1 MPKAERK
8 SRGEEEEDVPI
19 HGTTNEEEAR
29 TYSEALD
36 NIIFQ
41 MGVNMKDE
49 KVDAIKEAIE
59 NYKEKMANMFPN
71 MATANTAAVHAS
83 IKDKVGLCLYPQTDQ
98 TDKLLES
105 IISAEEVT
113 SVAEV
118 IGKVGDITPEERDI
132 IRELFDSLEVAH
144 SHLAM
149 ACSSLSQLSAT
160 MKAADLRTVLEAS
173 IRPVIAIRTTTAW
186 KLHEDPVEKEELPD
200 DQDERVELLL
210 LPSPTARTLRD
221 EKVNSSTRLLAAAWA
236 YRTSNIFGKGSTQR
250 KMQETYSVRA
260 KQLAACITGR
270 KYLGGAERKRRLSG
284 ADDGTPHQRKSR
296 DHPHHNSEQSYIY
309 PSYST
314 HA

>member
-1 MPKAERK
+1 MPKAEKK

-29 TYSEALD
+29 IYSEALD

-41 MGVNMKDE
+41 MGVSVKDE

-83 IKDKVGLCLYPQTDQ
+83 IKDKVGLCLYPQMDQ
-98 TDKLLES
+98 KDKLLEN

-113 SVAEV
+113 SAVEV

-132 IRELFDSLEVAH
+132 IKELFDSLEVAH

-160 MKAADLRTVLEAS
+160 MRATDLRTVLEAS
-173 IRPVIAIRTTTAW
+173 IRPVITIRTTTA
-186 KLHEDPVEKEELPD
+186 
-200 DQDERVELLL
+200 
-210 LPSPTARTLRD
+210 
-221 EKVNSSTRLLAAAWA
+221 
-236 YRTSNIFGKGSTQR
+236 
-250 KMQETYSVRA
+250 
-260 KQLAACITGR
+260 
-270 KYLGGAERKRRLSG
+270 
-284 ADDGTPHQRKSR
+284 
-296 DHPHHNSEQSYIY
+296 
-309 PSYST
+309 
-314 HA
+314 

>member
-41 MGVNMKDE
+41 MGVNVKDE
-49 KVDAIKEAIE
+49 KVDVIKEAIE

-83 IKDKVGLCLYPQTDQ
+83 IKDKVSLCLYPQTDQ

-113 SVAEV
+113 SAAEV

-132 IRELFDSLEVAH
+132 IRELFDSLEV
-144 SHLAM
+144 
-149 ACSSLSQLSAT
+149 
-160 MKAADLRTVLEAS
+160 V
-173 IRPVIAIRTTTAW
+173 P
-186 KLHEDPVEKEELPD
+186 LPIW
-200 DQDERVELLL
+200 LW
-210 LPSPTARTLRD
+210 
-221 EKVNSSTRLLAAAWA
+221 LAAA
-236 YRTSNIFGKGSTQR
+236 
-250 KMQETYSVRA
+250 
-260 KQLAACITGR
+260 
-270 KYLGGAERKRRLSG
+270 
-284 ADDGTPHQRKSR
+284 
-296 DHPHHNSEQSYIY
+296 
-309 PSYST
+309 
-314 HA
+314 